1 MICPCFVCGSD
12 YLLNK
17 NDFLVDSYSSQGL
30 PYLEDIS
37 EYLQ

>member
-1 MICPCFVCGSD
+1 MICPRFVCARD